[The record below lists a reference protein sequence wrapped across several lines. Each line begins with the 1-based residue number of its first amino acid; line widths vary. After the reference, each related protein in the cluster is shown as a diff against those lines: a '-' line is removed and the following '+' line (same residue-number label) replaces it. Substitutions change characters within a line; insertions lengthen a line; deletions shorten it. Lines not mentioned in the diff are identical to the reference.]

1 MTAKNII
8 GCLAGKGSQIASM
21 QLACFVVFCFFG
33 NTAVVVSQDGFDQ
46 QFRSTV
52 VPFLKTYCH
61 ECHSGNV
68 VAAVMK
74 MVIAADQFHVNLF
87 LEN

>member
-1 MTAKNII
+1 M
-8 GCLAGKGSQIASM
+8 
-21 QLACFVVFCFFG
+21 
-33 NTAVVVSQDGFDQ
+33 AVVVSQDGFDQ
-46 QFRSTV
+46 QFRLTV
-52 VPFLKTYCH
+52 ALFLKTYCLEFH
-61 ECHSGNV
+61 CGNV